1 MREEGRRREGEEG
14 WPSAMCDLNRVGW
27 ITDVR
32 FVQHGVSELNAHF
45 LLDVP
50 LLPTQTN
57 QCDVVS
63 CGSQVNPSV
72 SVAMF
77 VHGAI
82 SFPGAIVRILA
93 QLAAGMIAY
102 PLLQKLS
109 PSYVGVGGPGLQD
122 GISTTTG
129 ALAEFTLTFGLLT
142 LIYLAITI
150 IGAPGQVGDGGGPSV
165 WWLGRG
171 REGTGGREERC
182 CSTI

>member
-1 MREEGRRREGEEG
+1 MLHSSHSTSP
-14 WPSAMCDLNRVGW
+14 PSLSHHR
-27 ITDVR
+27 
-32 FVQHGVSELNAHF
+32 Q
-45 LLDVP
+45 
-50 LLPTQTN
+50 

-63 CGSQVNPSV
+63 GGSQVNPSV

-93 QLAAGMIAY
+93 QLAAGVVAY

-150 IGAPGQVGDGGGPSV
+150 IGAPGQVGDGAGGG
-165 WWLGRG
+165 WWRD
-171 REGTGGREERC
+171 GGREEREGWGRRKKERLMHDL
-182 CSTI
+182 SR

>member
-1 MREEGRRREGEEG
+1 
-14 WPSAMCDLNRVGW
+14 
-27 ITDVR
+27 
-32 FVQHGVSELNAHF
+32 
-45 LLDVP
+45 
-50 LLPTQTN
+50 
-57 QCDVVS
+57 
-63 CGSQVNPSV
+63 
-72 SVAMF
+72 MF

-93 QLAAGMIAY
+93 QLAAGVVAY

-150 IGAPGQVGDGGGPSV
+150 IGAPGQVGASWVG
-165 WWLGRG
+165 WRERG
-171 REGTGGREERC
+171 REGGERGLEGCRKEMLMYGAWKLREWKETRARERKRSYSC
-182 CSTI
+182 MILAA

>member
-1 MREEGRRREGEEG
+1 MLETCKADALHSSYSTFP
-14 WPSAMCDLNRVGW
+14 PSLPSH
-27 ITDVR
+27 
-32 FVQHGVSELNAHF
+32 QH
-45 LLDVP
+45 
-50 LLPTQTN
+50 Q

-63 CGSQVNPSV
+63 GGSQVNPSV

-93 QLAAGMIAY
+93 QLAAGVVAY

-109 PSYVGVGGPGLQD
+109 PTYVGVGGPGLQD

-150 IGAPGQVGDGGGPSV
+150 IGAPGQVGGAGGV
-165 WWLGRG
+165 VA
-171 REGTGGREERC
+171 REGGRRGVVGGRWRKVMLMVNRSKSLE
-182 CSTI
+182 TKGL

>member
-1 MREEGRRREGEEG
+1 M
-14 WPSAMCDLNRVGW
+14 PSSYSTYPPSLSH
-27 ITDVR
+27 
-32 FVQHGVSELNAHF
+32 QY
-45 LLDVP
+45 
-50 LLPTQTN
+50 Q

-63 CGSQVNPSV
+63 GGSQVNPSV

-93 QLAAGMIAY
+93 QLAAGVVAY

-150 IGAPGQVGDGGGPSV
+150 IGAPGQVGDDGVVGGVVVGERKGGGT
-165 WWLGRG
+165 
-171 REGTGGREERC
+171 EGEEKWKEGV
-182 CSTI
+182 

>member
-1 MREEGRRREGEEG
+1 
-14 WPSAMCDLNRVGW
+14 
-27 ITDVR
+27 
-32 FVQHGVSELNAHF
+32 
-45 LLDVP
+45 
-50 LLPTQTN
+50 
-57 QCDVVS
+57 
-63 CGSQVNPSV
+63 
-72 SVAMF
+72 MF

-93 QLAAGMIAY
+93 QLAAGIIAY

-150 IGAPGQVGDGGGPSV
+150 VGAPGQVGDGGGRSV
-165 WWLGRG
+165 WWFGRG
-171 REGTGGREERC
+171 MEGVGVTEERC
-182 CSTI
+182 WYMVHGLRKKREREKEKQSAPIQRERFTETLSLCADLQEQF